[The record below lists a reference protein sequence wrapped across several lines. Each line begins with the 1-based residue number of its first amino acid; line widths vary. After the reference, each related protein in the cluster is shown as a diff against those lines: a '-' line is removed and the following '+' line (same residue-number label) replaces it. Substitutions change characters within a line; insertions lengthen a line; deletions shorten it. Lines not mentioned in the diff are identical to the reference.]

1 MPGVT
6 QDEHADAMIHRP
18 TASGDRDRR
27 RAATLLLVSSAL
39 WVDEWLPVLLVA
51 TWMSWLLLHVQ
62 LEGGLGEALI
72 RTWRRHWPPRPLL
85 LIPLLASST
94 LAYWVYAPS
103 PGNILPIGLNLVAL
117 SIVLLGDAWRAI
129 VRPGRLEGAPTAR
142 CRGAGPRATNT

>member
-6 QDEHADAMIHRP
+6 QDEHADAMLRRP
-18 TASGDRDRR
+18 TASGERHRR

-51 TWMSWLLLHVQ
+51 TWVSWLILREQ
-62 LEGGLGEALI
+62 LEDGLGEALL
-72 RTWRRHWPPRPLL
+72 RLWRRHWPPRA
-85 LIPLLASST
+85 LILVPLLATST

-103 PGNILPIGLNLVAL
+103 PGNILPIGLNLLAL

-129 VRPGRLEGAPTAR
+129 VRPGRLEGASTAR
-142 CRGAGPRATNT
+142 CRDAGPRATNT